1 MKRALLSLVVVAA
14 LAGPTRAQPADAVGS
29 LTDLDYA
36 SDSTAW
42 NGLARLIALAR
53 GVGLEVEATTQ
64 LDWDELGAGD
74 ILFVLYPTTR
84 LEPSFV
90 AAFIRNGGH
99 VLLADDF
106 GQSGEALGRL
116 SVLRVEPDGVDAA
129 RYQADR
135 AYAPVARPWKSSH
148 PLADGVDELVTNLPA
163 VFSEVRGAEVVFG
176 FGDGEAVVAAGSL
189 GRGRV
194 IMVSD
199 PSIFINRMM
208 QFGGNLQF
216 AINALRWLGR
226 PGKTTRLVILAGD
239 FFLYGEPS
247 GLLDDGTLGGKVDS
261 AMSNFNDWLDERNDY
276 LITTDALLAIGVALA
291 LLIALGA
298 LVVVPLRRKNPL
310 DGSWTRAADGSQ
322 PASDFELLVAQ
333 YERPGARPSY
343 SLPASIMRDTFN
355 AALERVLES
364 PEPLHSLDANAL
376 CHAIDAK
383 RGAGAA
389 ELARP
394 LIPRLKALPS
404 RWQAASPWTVGYLS
418 RREFE
423 RLHADVQELERALQ
437 GD

>member
-1 MKRALLSLVVVAA
+1 MKRALATIALVGL
-14 LAGPTRAQPADAVGS
+14 LAGSARAQPDDPAAP
-29 LTDLDYA
+29 LPDLDYA

-53 GVGLEVEATTQ
+53 GLGLEVEATTQ
-64 LDWDELGAGD
+64 LDWEQLDAGD
-74 ILFVLYPTTR
+74 ILFVLYPVER
-84 LEPSFV
+84 LEPSFM
-90 AAFIRNGGH
+90 AAFVRNGGH

-106 GQSGEALGRL
+106 GQSGEAFGRL
-116 SVLRVEPDGVDAA
+116 SVLRVEPEGVDAV
-129 RYQADR
+129 RYQAER
-135 AYAPVARPWKSSH
+135 AYAPVARPWTSTH

-163 VFSEVRGAEVVFG
+163 VFSEVKGADVVFG

-226 PGKTTRLVILAGD
+226 PGKTKRLVILAGE
-239 FFLYGEPS
+239 FYLYGEPR
-247 GLLDDGTLGGKVDS
+247 GLLDDGSLGGKVDS
-261 AMSNFNDWLDERNDY
+261 AMSDLNDWLDERNDY
-276 LITTDALLAIGVALA
+276 LITEGGLLALAVALA
-291 LLIALGA
+291 LLIGLGS
-298 LVVVPLRRKNPL
+298 LVIMPLKRKNPL
-310 DGSWTRAADGSQ
+310 DGAWTRAADDTR
-322 PASDFELLVAQ
+322 PPNDFERLVAQ
-333 YERPGARPSY
+333 YDRPGTRASY
-343 SLPASIMRDTFN
+343 SLPAAIMRDTVN
-355 AALERVLES
+355 AALERVLEH

-376 CHAIDAK
+376 VHAIGSA
-383 RGAGAA
+383 RGNAAA

-423 RLHADVQELERALQ
+423 RLHAEVQKLERALE